1 MRPAVSVGFGQGL
14 PHGGDPCLSY
24 SLQPLHS
31 VDSKPSVLD
40 NLFDFDQFP
49 ENSLSAESSVSLAHS
64 DDFFGTAFF
73 GTGSTSDYSGLPD
86 GFDAKFSDMQSAS
99 GAPFGCDGALAA
111 DN

>member
-1 MRPAVSVGFGQGL
+1 VSVNFGQGL
-14 PHGGDPCLSY
+14 PNGGDPCLSY
-24 SLQPLHS
+24 SLQPLCS
-31 VDSKPSVLD
+31 VDSKPVVLD

-49 ENSLSAESSVSLAHS
+49 EEPTVSLAHN
-64 DDFFGTAFF
+64 DDFFGSAFF
-73 GTGSTSDYSGLPD
+73 GSGSTSDYSGLPD